1 MHSNSAVMR
10 GIVMNRIQNTDQTFE
25 HERLWQRRTV
35 HEPAVFSMHVYCTYG
50 HIDRFA
56 PLQHSSF
63 DDGTSDASWLN
74 RQNVL
79 NPKPKPPSLQYIVV
93 NDQLDSDGRLLERQ
107 VHGLQ
112 I

>member
-1 MHSNSAVMR
+1 MHSNSAVMCT
-10 GIVMNRIQNTDQTFE
+10 IVMNRIQNTDQTFE
-25 HERLWQRRTV
+25 HERLWQRHTDQQ
-35 HEPAVFSMHVYCTYG
+35 PAVFSMPVHCTYG

-56 PLQHSSF
+56 PLQRSSF
-63 DDGTSDASWLN
+63 DDGTSDESWLN

-79 NPKPKPPSLQYIVV
+79 NPKPKPPSLQYIAV
-93 NDQLDSDGRLLERQ
+93 NGQLDSDGRLLERQ